1 MGECLRFKGQGQMLS
16 VLFMRNVLID
26 GLSILRAG
34 DFSLSEEY
42 SSSAL
47 FWKEFGAIN
56 LS

>member
-1 MGECLRFKGQGQMLS
+1 MGECLRFKGQGQLLS

-42 SSSAL
+42 
-47 FWKEFGAIN
+47 
-56 LS
+56 